1 MKKYKKLIWAFLS
14 LLIAFLT
21 IKAIDSQSKTLSFAT
36 LFKILKGAS
45 LSWMTLA
52 FLTMAGFII
61 FEGIAIQS
69 ILKTIGSPRKFRQGM
84 IYSTADIYF
93 SAITPSASGGQ
104 PASAFFM
111 MQDGISAG
119 STTAALIMNLV
130 MYTVTLFLFGVLGL
144 IAGFPLFCDMSL
156 ISKVLI
162 LIGFTILLFLTF
174 FFLLLLRRGK
184 KLFACFLNL
193 LVFLHKIHLVHRLD
207 KRKRKLARMR
217 RDYEECTRAMN
228 GKWKGLLKLLMWNM
242 LQRFSQIMV
251 TFCVYMAV
259 FGEKAVAVN
268 LIPLQILVAVGANS
282 IPIPGAMGVSDYL
295 MLNGFSQIMYKE
307 EAFHLELISRG
318 ISFYICVLISML
330 LTLTAYIC
338 LQIRKR
344 NQINRKKNQE
354 NIQTNNQ
361 INTKNN
367 D

>member
-52 FLTMAGFII
+52 FLAMAGFII

-144 IAGFPLFCDMSL
+144 IAGFSLFCDMSL

-184 KLFACFLNL
+184 KLFAWFLNL

-344 NQINRKKNQE
+344 NQINRKK
-354 NIQTNNQ
+354 IKKIYKQ
-361 INTKNN
+361 IIK
-367 D
+367 